1 MINFTRDEAEVIISS
16 KVSKSVR
23 MIHRVTLVRGE
34 TAKCVSTPSS
44 LVRTSHSRMKVN
56 ASSIERRISL
66 DSEFLPLW
74 ITLNARVNFL
84 LLDLARVGASDPSEN
99 SATVCNV
106 LINFII
112 RIFSS
117 LSLVNSTLVSRRF
130 VRLNLWVSSER
141 KYVSQK
147 VLEILRH

>member
-1 MINFTRDEAEVIISS
+1 MINFTHDEARVIILS
-16 KVSKSVR
+16 KVSKSIR
-23 MIHRVTLVRGE
+23 MIHRVTLDRGE
-34 TAKCVSTPSS
+34 TAKCVSSPSS
-44 LVRTSHSRMKVN
+44 LVRTSHWRMKVN

-84 LLDLARVGASDPSEN
+84 LLDLARVDASDPSEI
-99 SATVCNV
+99 SVTVCNV

-130 VRLNLWVSSER
+130 VRLNLWVCSKS
-141 KYVSQK
+141 KQK
-147 VLEILRH
+147 VLEILRR